1 MSKEF
6 KELWLITKGIFTV
19 NHIPVCLAN
28 GYWMRALQDN
38 HKALNNSTVES
49 IVSPLT
55 SDVSMIF
62 YLSL

>member
-1 MSKEF
+1 M
-6 KELWLITKGIFTV
+6 KGIFTV
-19 NHIPVCLAN
+19 NHILVCLAN
-28 GYWMRALQDN
+28 GYRMRALQDN
-38 HKALNNSTVES
+38 HKSLHNSTVES